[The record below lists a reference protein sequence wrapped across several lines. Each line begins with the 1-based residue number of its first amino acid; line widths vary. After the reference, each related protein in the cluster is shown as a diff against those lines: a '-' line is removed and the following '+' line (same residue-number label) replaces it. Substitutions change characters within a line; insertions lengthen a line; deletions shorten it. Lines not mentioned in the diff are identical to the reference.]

1 MNTRTFEKS
10 NIRKVKHDHFIKW
23 HVILG
28 VLPEC
33 FAKNV
38 ILFWSVLLTVLKTLN
53 LYFISHISI
62 LQTPD
67 KNNEVVRKLE
77 QDLELKKL
85 EQTQQRQDYEDLLV
99 LLEDQDSKIK
109 KFKVSILTHSLK
121 CLN

>member
-1 MNTRTFEKS
+1 MT
-10 NIRKVKHDHFIKW
+10 
-23 HVILG
+23 
-28 VLPEC
+28 
-33 FAKNV
+33 A
-38 ILFWSVLLTVLKTLN
+38 LKTLN
-53 LYFISHISI
+53 LYFISHISV

-77 QDLELKKL
+77 QDLELKTL

-121 CLN
+121 CLSDNNMFPKSPLFQNDKLLNIQATSFNLI